1 MTTELSMV
9 KFLAIF
15 KVMVLIK
22 VMHVVQV
29 GHDIREEEE
38 MGTKIRQDSRG
49 ETKYFSPYI

>member
-1 MTTELSMV
+1 MTTKLSMV